1 MSIPSFW
8 TSNAWDLPLRPQRSS
23 CSVAQDP
30 EELCLGQR
38 FFVYELPEKFYAG
51 TFECLQGQWGTEV
64 LLHQY
69 FRRNCNTADPEEA
82 DWFYVPL
89 HATCLYVKLNENVS
103 EDSIFNMDSIS
114 NEYLWEPMMEF
125 LRGSKYFHRHEGA
138 DHIFLFADGQGPRI
152 WDSTSPSSANIDLI
166 MELAKD

>member
-1 MSIPSFW
+1 MTTWYISLQKLLDYEPPK
-8 TSNAWDLPLRPQRSS
+8 DE
-23 CSVAQDP
+23 QDMQDV
-30 EELCLGQR
+30 CLGQR
-38 FFVYELPEKFYAG
+38 FFVYDLPKNFYGG

-69 FRRNCNTADPEEA
+69 FRHNCKTNDPDAA

-103 EDSIFNMDSIS
+103 EDLILNMDEVS
-114 NEYLWEPMMEF
+114 NRFIFDPMMDL
-125 LRGSKYFHRHEGA
+125 LRKSRHFHRLNGA

-152 WDSTSPSSANIDLI
+152 WDSHWLVWLVHFYICLPYVA
-166 MELAKD
+166 